1 MACRQEEDNM
11 ASRQEIEEAAEDDKV
26 DIDIQSL
33 AVALFED
40 QEVQEVDSYWTH
52 HLLFHRLG
60 IDLVLDSFEMEEG
73 DSFEMEEAFGMEEG
87 DSFEMEEGEEDDMK
101 ESMEE
106 SRSLDQT
113 VACRLEKACA
123 LLDPGPTEMADEAA
137 DEAILVVLVV
147 LNLEVVAEVEA
158 FRTLQNWAVASMA
171 SMHMVVHPMEK
182 EGEEASRSNEDQA
195 HADLHDDLHKD

>member
-1 MACRQEEDNM
+1 M
-11 ASRQEIEEAAEDDKV
+11 
-26 DIDIQSL
+26 L
-33 AVALFED
+33 
-40 QEVQEVDSYWTH
+40 
-52 HLLFHRLG
+52 
-60 IDLVLDSFEMEEG
+60 
-73 DSFEMEEAFGMEEG
+73 DSFEMEEAFEMEEG

-106 SRSLDQT
+106 SSSLDQM

-123 LLDPGPTEMADEAA
+123 LLDPGPMEMADEA
-137 DEAILVVLVV
+137 ILLVVVV

-171 SMHMVVHPMEK
+171 SMHMVAHPMEK

-195 HADLHDDLHKD
+195 HADLHADLHKD

>member
-1 MACRQEEDNM
+1 MACRQEKDNM
-11 ASRQEIEEAAEDDKV
+11 AYHQEIEEAAEDDKV

-52 HLLFHRLG
+52 HLPFHRLG
-60 IDLVLDSFEMEEG
+60 IDLIL
-73 DSFEMEEAFGMEEG
+73 

-123 LLDPGPTEMADEAA
+123 LLDHGPMEMADEVA
-137 DEAILVVLVV
+137 DEAILVEVVVV

-171 SMHMVVHPMEK
+171 SMHMVEHPMVK

-195 HADLHDDLHKD
+195 HAHADLHND

>member
-11 ASRQEIEEAAEDDKV
+11 AYRQEIEEAAEDDKV

-52 HLLFHRLG
+52 HLPFHRLG
-60 IDLVLDSFEMEEG
+60 IDLILDSFEMEEV
-73 DSFEMEEAFGMEEG
+73 

-123 LLDPGPTEMADEAA
+123 LLDHGPMEMADEVA
-137 DEAILVVLVV
+137 DEAILVEVVVV

-171 SMHMVVHPMEK
+171 SMHMVEHPMVK

-195 HADLHDDLHKD
+195 HAGLDADLHKD

>member
-60 IDLVLDSFEMEEG
+60 IDLVLDSFE
-73 DSFEMEEAFGMEEG
+73 MEEG

>member
-11 ASRQEIEEAAEDDKV
+11 AYRQEIEEAAEDDKV

-52 HLLFHRLG
+52 HLLFHRRG
-60 IDLVLDSFEMEEG
+60 IDLML
-73 DSFEMEEAFGMEEG
+73 DSFEMEEAFEMEEG

-106 SRSLDQT
+106 SSSLDQM

-123 LLDPGPTEMADEAA
+123 LLDPGPMEMADEA
-137 DEAILVVLVV
+137 ILLVVVV

-171 SMHMVVHPMEK
+171 SMHMVAHPMEK

-195 HADLHDDLHKD
+195 HADLHADLHKD

>member
-11 ASRQEIEEAAEDDKV
+11 AYRQEIEEAAEDDKV

-52 HLLFHRLG
+52 HLLFHRRG
-60 IDLVLDSFEMEEG
+60 IDLML
-73 DSFEMEEAFGMEEG
+73 DSFEMEEAFEMEEG

-106 SRSLDQT
+106 SSSLDQT

-123 LLDPGPTEMADEAA
+123 LLDPGPMEMADEA
-137 DEAILVVLVV
+137 ILLVVVV
-147 LNLEVVAEVEA
+147 LNLEVVAVVEA

-171 SMHMVVHPMEK
+171 SMHMVAHPMEK

-195 HADLHDDLHKD
+195 HADLHADLHKD